1 MSELIVE
8 EGLDLVGAKLYGKL
22 EYQEEENALQRPV
35 QGNETFLEAI
45 EPALAEAMNKHGEEQ
60 NGYPQRA
67 LGNEGR
73 DTLGIELGEH
83 SVQKVL
89 CRGYSGTSEEY
100 PCEQDEHLA
109 QEQTGYLHPPSVGRK
124 AVEKETVTQFV
135 HHKTNAMH
143 GSPEYKHRRASVP

>member
-35 QGNETFLEAI
+35 QGDETFLEAI
-45 EPALAEAMNKHGEEQ
+45 EPSLAEAMNKHGEEQ

-109 QEQTGYLHPPSVGRK
+109 QEPTGHLHPPSVRGQTMK
-124 AVEKETVTQFV
+124 KEPVAPLV
-135 HHKTNAMH
+135 HHKSQAVH
-143 GSPEYKHRRASVP
+143 GSPKYKHQRASMP